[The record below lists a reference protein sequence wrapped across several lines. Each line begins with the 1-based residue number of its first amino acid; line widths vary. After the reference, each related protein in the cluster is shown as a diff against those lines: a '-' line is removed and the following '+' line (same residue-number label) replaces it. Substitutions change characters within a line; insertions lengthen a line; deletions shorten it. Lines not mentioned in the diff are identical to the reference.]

1 MNIGAPSAP
10 KITLGSSKLIIR
22 IPPLKGRYIPEVCI
36 NCISTPV
43 PRGLKAVHFPCTP
56 SPPATHIKHRVTS
69 LSSHSDY
76 PPSDTT
82 EIGYDESDLS
92 ELSADEVA
100 DELPSRTAILRSH
113 NQPHHRYTS
122 STSISTALSPGP
134 LLAPPSTRSIR
145 PRSGSFDEPSYL
157 IVQPQFPSK
166 RPRRERD
173 EYDHRPRLSATS
185 MSRGLLLDAATDE
198 GSVLNAREQQPQSPR
213 AVLVAHQSR
222 NIPVDPL
229 DRPGELRPYQTNT
242 TLPPRL
248 RSLLYKP
255 QTTTTIDEDDRVSL
269 LCTTSKSFSP
279 LRPQHRTKR
288 RR

>member
-1 MNIGAPSAP
+1 METPVRPRKPKRKRREDMNIGAPSAP
-10 KITLGSSKLIIR
+10 KITLSSSKLTIR
-22 IPPLKGRYIPEVCI
+22 IPPLRGRYIPETRI
-36 NCISTPV
+36 N
-43 PRGLKAVHFPCTP
+43 LY
-56 SPPATHIKHRVTS
+56 RVTS

-100 DELPSRTAILRSH
+100 DELPSRTAILRSR

-134 LLAPPSTRSIR
+134 LLPPPSTRGIR
-145 PRSGSFDEPSYL
+145 PRSGSFDDPSYL
-157 IVQPQFPSK
+157 IVQPQS
-166 RPRRERD
+166 
-173 EYDHRPRLSATS
+173 
-185 MSRGLLLDAATDE
+185 
-198 GSVLNAREQQPQSPR
+198 REQQPQSPR
-213 AVLVAHQSR
+213 AVPAAHKSR

-229 DRPGELRPYQTNT
+229 DRRGELGTCQPYT

-255 QTTTTIDEDDRVSL
+255 RTTKTLDEDDRVQSL
-269 LCTTSKSFSP
+269 LHNISS